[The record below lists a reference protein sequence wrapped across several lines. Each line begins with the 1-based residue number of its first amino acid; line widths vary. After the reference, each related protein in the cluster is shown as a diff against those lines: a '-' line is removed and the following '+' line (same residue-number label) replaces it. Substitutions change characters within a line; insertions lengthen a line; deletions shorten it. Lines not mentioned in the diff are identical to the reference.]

1 MITVSV
7 DMNACR
13 NYGQCCF
20 EAADVFQLDNNGQLV
35 FQSQV
40 SADRLD
46 EVEQAADV
54 CPMQA
59 ISLTFS

>member
-7 DMNACR
+7 DMNACQ

-20 EAADVFQLDNNGQLV
+20 EAADVFQLDDDGQLV
-35 FQSQV
+35 FQSQA
-40 SADRLD
+40 SDNRRD
-46 EVEQAADV
+46 ELEQAADV

>member
-7 DMNACR
+7 DMNACQ

-20 EAADVFQLDNNGQLV
+20 EAADVFQLDDNHQLV

-40 SADRLD
+40 TDNRRD
-46 EVEQAADV
+46 ELEQAADV